1 MKLYELTSSYTNL
14 LEVQE
19 EGGDVVEAL
28 GMVEEA
34 IEEKVGNALKVIET
48 IEAEAKALKD
58 VEVRMAQ
65 RRKTKEND
73 AKRLRE
79 YIAAQMDKA
88 KIKKVATDTHSVT
101 VRTVKSLDIDAMAII
116 PESFMVEKPA
126 TFSPDKKAL
135 TQAIKD
141 GQHFVG
147 ITLVEKPS
155 ITIK

>member
-1 MKLYELTSSYTNL
+1 MKLYELTSSYNSL

-19 EGGDVVEAL
+19 DGGDVVVAL
-28 GMVEEA
+28 EMVEEA

-58 VEVRMAQ
+58 VEARMAQ

-79 YIAAQMDKA
+79 YIAHQMDKA
-88 KIKKVATDTHSVT
+88 KIKKVATDSHSVT
-101 VRTVKSLDIDAMAII
+101 VRTVKSLDIDTMAII
-116 PESFMVEKPA
+116 PDEYMVTKPSVPA
-126 TFSPDKKAL
+126 PDKKAL

-141 GQHFVG
+141 GKHFVG
-147 ITLVEKPS
+147 VTLVEKPS